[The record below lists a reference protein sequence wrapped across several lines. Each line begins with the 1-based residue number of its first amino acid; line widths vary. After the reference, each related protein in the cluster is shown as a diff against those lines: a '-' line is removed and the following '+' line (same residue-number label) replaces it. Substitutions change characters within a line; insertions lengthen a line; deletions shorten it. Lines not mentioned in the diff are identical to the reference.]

1 MVAASG
7 EKKFQDERLTE
18 ILNYINTNYLTVTL
32 DELEEQF
39 HLSKPYLSKYIKEK
53 SGKTFGELVKNV
65 RMKKA
70 RTLLKGGNMTMWNI
84 LQDYLKRNME

>member
-1 MVAASG
+1 MGISCNGKMYWGVGIDEDIIKSSIYALTVAVNQLVAASG

-39 HLSKPYLSKYIKEK
+39 HFQSLICQ
-53 SGKTFGELVKNV
+53 
-65 RMKKA
+65 
-70 RTLLKGGNMTMWNI
+70 NI
-84 LQDYLKRNME
+84 

>member
-1 MVAASG
+1 MSKYNGNREFKINIPGSVKLIIDVLENNGYEAFAVGGCVRAVSYTHRVGASG

-39 HLSKPYLSKYIKEK
+39 HLSKP
-53 SGKTFGELVKNV
+53 
-65 RMKKA
+65 
-70 RTLLKGGNMTMWNI
+70 
-84 LQDYLKRNME
+84 